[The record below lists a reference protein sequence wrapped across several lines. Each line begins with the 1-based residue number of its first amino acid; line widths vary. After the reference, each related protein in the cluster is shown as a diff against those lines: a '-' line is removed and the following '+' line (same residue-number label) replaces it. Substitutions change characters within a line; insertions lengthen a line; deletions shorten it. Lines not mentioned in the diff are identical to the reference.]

1 MCLILSNSRYRVIFG
16 PLKDIETVFKVS
28 SRCVM
33 ICDGCFNAIVTHFT
47 EKKLYNLKKCY
58 WFSFNE
64 IIDWSTLSSKSNH
77 MSIKLI
83 DTVHFVYLQKLEF
96 EWILQK
102 EVLLVLKQLHDILV
116 ECAHRFPVPLYGNE
130 GKKVDKFVLTSA
142 PEQLKVVVTLTGD
155 AITHAVSHVDVVT
168 WDPSRKSSFYPY

>member
-1 MCLILSNSRYRVIFG
+1 M
-16 PLKDIETVFKVS
+16 
-28 SRCVM
+28 
-33 ICDGCFNAIVTHFT
+33 
-47 EKKLYNLKKCY
+47 
-58 WFSFNE
+58 
-64 IIDWSTLSSKSNH
+64 
-77 MSIKLI
+77 
-83 DTVHFVYLQKLEF
+83 EF

-155 AITHAVSHVDVVT
+155 AITHAVSSSSYKT
-168 WDPSRKSSFYPY
+168 SKSIPFFTHRTLISKYNVNKM